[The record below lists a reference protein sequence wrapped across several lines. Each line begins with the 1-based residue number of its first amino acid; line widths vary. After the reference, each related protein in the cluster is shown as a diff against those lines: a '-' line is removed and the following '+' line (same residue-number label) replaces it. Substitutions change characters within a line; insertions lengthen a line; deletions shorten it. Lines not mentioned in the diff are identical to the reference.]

1 MNMKRARI
9 GIWLVSALVGIVAPS
24 VSMAQ
29 IISITIAPPALPVY
43 VQPPIP
49 EPGYLWTPGYWAYG
63 TDGYFWVP
71 GTWVRP
77 PAVGLLWTPG
87 YWGWR
92 NGIYAWNG
100 GYWGPHVGFYGGVS
114 YGYGYGGVG
123 YEGGL
128 WRGGVFSYNSTVN
141 NFGGVNVTTYSKT
154 VVTNTNVT
162 NVSFN
167 GGTGG
172 TSAQPTPQEQAAASE
187 AHTPATAAQTQHQTA
202 ASTNKALLASVNHGT
217 PAIAATSKPGEFTG
231 KGVVAARDGPA
242 PGVANTGT
250 SQPGNATPKGP
261 GNTPANALANRSA
274 PAVVTPAPKG
284 PTALGDGPKTTPGNT
299 IATGP
304 QGTGASKQLKTVT
317 PSPGGQTAKPIRP
330 HPPGGAPKIAAGTSH
345 PVPSTPHPPGG
356 KGPPPKKPHG

>member
-1 MNMKRARI
+1 MKRVRI
-9 GIWLVSALVGIVAPS
+9 GIWLVSALVGVVAPS

-63 TDGYFWVP
+63 PDGYFWVP

-77 PAVGLLWTPG
+77 PTVGLLWTPG

-141 NFGGVNVTTYSKT
+141 NFGGITVATYSKT

-167 GGTGG
+167 GGAGG
-172 TSAQPTPQEQAAASE
+172 TPAQPTPQEQAAASE
-187 AHTPATAAQTQHQTA
+187 PHTPVTAAQAQHESA

-217 PAIAATSKPGEFTG
+217 PAVAATSKPGEFTG
-231 KGVVAARDGPA
+231 KGVVAARSGP
-242 PGVANTGT
+242 VANTGT
-250 SQPGNATPKGP
+250 DHPRNAASKGSES
-261 GNTPANALANRSA
+261 TPANTLANKGA
-274 PAVVTPAPKG
+274 PPLVNVAPKAPG
-284 PTALGDGPKTTPGNT
+284 APGNGPKTTPSNT
-299 IATGP
+299 VATSSP
-304 QGTGASKQLKTVT
+304 GTG
-317 PSPGGQTAKPIRP
+317 G
-330 HPPGGAPKIAAGTSH
+330 PKELTQ
-345 PVPSTPHPPGG
+345 STPRREA
-356 KGPPPKKPHG
+356 KRVTRTRAFAAAPPKSQLVLRTQRPRRPSSGRERPAS

>member
-1 MNMKRARI
+1 MGAFQPQSGTTSQKSETTRFGSASITCSHR
-9 GIWLVSALVGIVAPS
+9 GVSGPAPS
-24 VSMAQ
+24 KEFRRHEYETRSHRHLARFRTGRDRRAVG
-29 IISITIAPPALPVY
+29 P
-43 VQPPIP
+43 
-49 EPGYLWTPGYWAYG
+49 
-63 TDGYFWVP
+63 DGYFWVP

-100 GYWGPHVGFYGGVS
+100 GYWGPHVGFYGVVS

-217 PAIAATSKPGEFTG
+217 P
-231 KGVVAARDGPA
+231 
-242 PGVANTGT
+242 
-250 SQPGNATPKGP
+250 
-261 GNTPANALANRSA
+261 
-274 PAVVTPAPKG
+274 
-284 PTALGDGPKTTPGNT
+284 
-299 IATGP
+299 
-304 QGTGASKQLKTVT
+304 
-317 PSPGGQTAKPIRP
+317 
-330 HPPGGAPKIAAGTSH
+330 
-345 PVPSTPHPPGG
+345 
-356 KGPPPKKPHG
+356 